1 MTYHPGNTHGAVCTR
16 CGLVGWA
23 ESYAQ
28 ATAKAEQHQTLR
40 NCDAHIRI
48 TSTR

>member
-1 MTYHPGNTHGAVCTR
+1 MYGTTHGAICTA

-28 ATAKAEQHQTLR
+28 AVTKAEQHHTLR
-40 NCDAHIRI
+40 GCYAYVRI
-48 TSTR
+48 EATR

>member
-1 MTYHPGNTHGAVCTR
+1 MHATTHGAICTR

-28 ATAKAEQHQTLR
+28 AKTKAEQHHTTT
-40 NCDAHIRI
+40 NCYGYIRI
-48 TSTR
+48 EATR